1 MAVNLAMEHR
11 LSSATLQRN
20 ENPASGFSRD
30 LKVGLT
36 VFGAMFTFSPK
47 DIQGGFYGLGQ
58 MGTIRRI
65 EQNSK
70 SHQ

>member
-1 MAVNLAMEHR
+1 MTACQAQ
-11 LSSATLQRN
+11 S
-20 ENPASGFSRD
+20 PAQLKPVPSGISRE

-36 VFGAMFTFSPK
+36 VFGAMFMFPPK